1 MSLSDRSLSERT
13 LTAALLL
20 ALAAPA
26 FSDDDTDDA
35 EDTTPLDLG
44 RVTVEASKRPVAVED
59 IAASV
64 TVIDAERISREMVQN
79 IDDLVRFEPGIDV
92 VNQGSRFGRA
102 GFNIR
107 GLGGNRVLIEVDG
120 VPTSGAFSIGSF
132 SNASRDF
139 VDVDA
144 LKAVEIVR
152 GPSSALFGSNAIGG
166 VVSFVTRDPA
176 DYLFGETGNLQATA
190 AWYGVDR
197 GLQGSATA
205 AAQAG
210 DWSGLIRA
218 TYREGQEIRDTGA
231 DPLESESLNVLAKL
245 AWGAVGAGGVKLTVE
260 DFEAENR
267 VDVQSLRRVQDFTG
281 SFGFPYVIDTN
292 SVLADD
298 TRGRSRVGLE
308 QTWSD
313 GLGFTDFLRWRA
325 YWQESETTQD
335 TRESRELLIAGDR
348 SSQLITRNF
357 LFQQEQWGIELNLG
371 STLQAGSVTHRLAY
385 GIEWETAETD
395 QLRDGTLIDPLSGDI
410 LGKRIGPD
418 TYPVRDFPASD
429 TDSLGVYLQDAIS
442 FGAWTLV
449 PALRWDRFEITP
461 RPDAIFLED
470 NPGIVPQ
477 ALEDSELSPK
487 LGLLRDLGERWQV
500 FLQYSEGFRAPPVND
515 VNVGFTN
522 FQFGYTAIPNPELES
537 ETSWGLEAGVRY
549 QGATAN
555 WELTAFHSEYED
567 FIEALQVVGFDPVNN
582 LLIFQSVNFTEVEIA
597 GFEARGD
604 WAPEAFPDGLSLQF
618 AGSWAEGD
626 NLQSG
631 QPLNS
636 VAPPNGVLGLA
647 FDSPSLAWGG
657 SALLRGA
664 LEQDRVDES
673 NGPLFVPDAYLLL
686 DLTAYWKPS
695 PTTRLRAGLFNVTD
709 EKWWS
714 WLDVAGLPA
723 DSPNVERLRRPG
735 RNFSVAFDW
744 SFR

>member
-1 MSLSDRSLSERT
+1 MAPSHRALFPT
-13 LTAALLL
+13 LCL
-20 ALAAPA
+20 ALSAPA
-26 FSDDDTDDA
+26 FGDTENDDA
-35 EDTTPLDLG
+35 EENGPLDLG
-44 RVTVEASKRPVAVED
+44 RVTVEASKRPAAVED

-120 VPTSGAFSIGSF
+120 VPTSNAFSIGSF

-166 VVSFVTRDPA
+166 VVSFVTRDPV
-176 DYLFGETGNLQATA
+176 DYLFGESSNIQATA

-210 DWSGLIRA
+210 DWSGLLRA
-218 TYREGQEIRDTGA
+218 TYREGEEIQDTGA
-231 DPLESESLNVLAKL
+231 DPLESDSLNVLAKL
-245 AWGAVGAGGVKLTVE
+245 AWGEVGVGGIKLTVE

-281 SFGFPYVIDTN
+281 SFGFPYLIDTN

-298 TRGRSRVGLE
+298 TRSRSRVGLE
-308 QTWSD
+308 QTWRD

-335 TRESRELLIAGDR
+335 TRESRELLIGDER
-348 SSQLITRNF
+348 SNELITRGF
-357 LFQQEQWGIELNLG
+357 LFQQEQLGIELNVG
-371 STLQAGSVTHRLAY
+371 STFQTGSATHRLAY
-385 GIEWETAETD
+385 GLEWETAETS
-395 QLRDGTLIDPLSGDI
+395 QLRDGALIDPLSGEI

-429 TDSLGVYLQDAIS
+429 TDSLGLYLQDAIS
-442 FGAWTLV
+442 IGAWTLV

-461 RPDAIFLED
+461 QPDAIFLED

-477 ALEDSELSPK
+477 ALDDSELSPK
-487 LGLLRDLGERWQV
+487 LGILRDFGERWQI

-522 FQFGYTAIPNPELES
+522 FQFGYTAIPNPDLRSES
-537 ETSWGLEAGVRY
+537 SWGLEAGMRY
-549 QGATAN
+549 QGARAN
-555 WELTAFHSEYED
+555 WEITAFHSEYED
-567 FIEALQVVGFDPVNN
+567 FIEALQVVGFDPLNN

-597 GFEARGD
+597 GMEARGE
-604 WAPEAFPDGLSLQF
+604 WSPEAFPDGLSLQF

-647 FDSPSLAWGG
+647 FDSPSLTWGG
-657 SALLRGA
+657 SAQLRGA

-673 NGPLFVPDAYLLL
+673 AGPLFVPDTYVLL

-695 PTTRLRAGLFNVTD
+695 QNTRLRAGLFNVTD
-709 EKWWS
+709 EDWWS